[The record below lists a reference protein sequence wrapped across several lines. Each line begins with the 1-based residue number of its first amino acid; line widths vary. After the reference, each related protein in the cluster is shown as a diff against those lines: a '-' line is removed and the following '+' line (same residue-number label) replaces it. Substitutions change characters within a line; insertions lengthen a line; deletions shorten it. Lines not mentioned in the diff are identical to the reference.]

1 MKHSRATTFVLALA
15 IVLASGGLSCG
26 GSSSPSE
33 LPDPTVAPHPTN
45 AAGDPYPAA
54 GIGNQI
60 GQIVPN
66 LSFSGYPDSNR
77 AGGLVN
83 VSLADYYDPKATD
96 HRLLYVTVSATWCSR
111 CISEAAEMGTDAP
124 IDRPQGV
131 RFLEV
136 LIAGATSG
144 YGPSQSELDDWVSQ
158 KETAWTVV
166 ADVRGRRMSGQLGL
180 SGVPSSMLID
190 TRTMEIIHASAGAP
204 DDLQAYV
211 KQGLDWIAAHP

>member
-1 MKHSRATTFVLALA
+1 MRSLDVLFCVLTLALVA
-15 IVLASGGLSCG
+15 CG

-33 LPDPTVAPHPTN
+33 LPDPTIAPHPTDP
-45 AAGDPYPAA
+45 AGDAYPTA

-66 LSFSGYPDSNR
+66 LAFSGYPDSNR

-83 VSLADYYDPKATD
+83 VSLADYYDPKAND

-124 IDRPQGV
+124 LDRPQGV

-136 LIAGATSG
+136 LVAGATSG
-144 YGPSQSELDDWVSQ
+144 YGPSQTELDDWVAQ
-158 KETAWTVV
+158 KQTTWTVV

-190 TRTMEIIHASAGAP
+190 TRTMAIIHESAGAP

-211 KQGLDWIAAHP
+211 KLGLDFIAAHP